1 MKATIVEIRG
11 QKAVV
16 LKEDGSFEKMKAGN
30 HSIGEVVT
38 MKEKRDSGMGRFAS
52 MAAAALF
59 AVLLGG
65 GVYTYGLADY
75 YVSVDVN
82 PGIMLEV
89 NRFDRVIGVEA
100 VNEDAVE
107 VLNELDIEN
116 RNITEAVTLTVDR
129 IAELGYFE
137 EEGGEI
143 LISSL
148 AKENEDAEETAEELE
163 EAVQE
168 EIEEEQLNTAVTSK
182 VVGYEMVQAAREIE
196 GMTPGK
202 YNIIVNLLGIAPE
215 HAIDYIDTSIKE
227 IMKEVKAAR
236 EAEEPEIEVE
246 EEPMD
251 QADPEEETAET
262 QEETPEKKQEM
273 KMEIEERKMQK
284 ESEKALEKELK
295 EAEKAARK
303 EDRKQ
308 DKEERDT
315 PLREEDKVIPEES
328 EGNRNGKVPGGLE
341 KEGKAADRKPDL
353 CFMESAKTL
362 QADSSSSL
370 FRLALMHDVRKE
382 IAFPMKGN
390 KMKTPQCSIG
400 LSTITAS

>member
-11 QKAVV
+11 QRAVV
-16 LKEDGSFEKMKAGN
+16 LKEDGSFEKMKACN

-38 MKEKRDSGMGRFAS
+38 MKEKRNSGMGRFAS

-65 GVYTYGLADY
+65 GAYTYGLADY

-100 VNEDAVE
+100 VNEDGAE

-116 RNITEAVTLTVDR
+116 RNITEVVTLTVDR

-143 LISSL
+143 LISAL

-168 EIEEEQLNTAVTSK
+168 EIEEDQLNTEVTSK

-215 HAIDYIDTSIKE
+215 HASEYADTSIKE

-236 EAEEPEIEVE
+236 EAEESEMEVE
-246 EEPMD
+246 EEAVD
-251 QADPEEETAET
+251 QTDLVEEPSED
-262 QEETPEKKQEM
+262 QEETPAKQQEKKLE
-273 KMEIEERKMQK
+273 KEERKTQK
-284 ESEKALEKELK
+284 ESEKALEKQLK
-295 EAEKAARK
+295 EAEKATRK
-303 EDRKQ
+303 EASEKEREDRKNPADEK
-308 DKEERDT
+308 DKDT
-315 PLREEDKVIPEES
+315 PEES
-328 EGNRNGKVPGGLE
+328 ERKSNGKVPGGLE
-341 KEGKAADRKPDL
+341 KEENNGR
-353 CFMESAKTL
+353 
-362 QADSSSSL
+362 
-370 FRLALMHDVRKE
+370 
-382 IAFPMKGN
+382 
-390 KMKTPQCSIG
+390 
-400 LSTITAS
+400 

>member
-11 QKAVV
+11 QRAVV
-16 LKEDGSFEKMKAGN
+16 LKEDGSFEKMKIGN
-30 HSIGEVVT
+30 HSIGEVVM
-38 MKEKRDSGMGRFAS
+38 MKEKRKSRIGRFGA

-59 AVLLGG
+59 AVLLGS
-65 GVYTYGLADY
+65 GVYTYGIADY

-107 VLNELDIEN
+107 VLNELDIDN
-116 RNITEAVTLTVDR
+116 RNITEAVTLTVER

-143 LISSL
+143 LISAL
-148 AKENEDAEETAEELE
+148 AQENEDAMETAEELE

-168 EIEEEQLNTAVTSK
+168 EIEEEQLNTEVTSK

-196 GMTPGK
+196 GMTTGK
-202 YNIIVNLLGIAPE
+202 YNVIVNLLGIAPE
-215 HAIDYIDTSIKE
+215 HAVDYKDTSIKE

-236 EAEEPEIEVE
+236 EAEEPEMEVE
-246 EEPMD
+246 EEPID
-251 QADPEEETAET
+251 QADPTGETAET

-295 EAEKAARK
+295 EAEKAARR
-303 EDRKQ
+303 EDRVQ
-308 DKEERDT
+308 DREERDT
-315 PLREEDKVIPEES
+315 PLREEDKDIPEES
-328 EGNRNGKVPGGLE
+328 EGNQNGKVPGGLE
-341 KEGKAADRKPDL
+341 KEEKSGR
-353 CFMESAKTL
+353 
-362 QADSSSSL
+362 
-370 FRLALMHDVRKE
+370 
-382 IAFPMKGN
+382 
-390 KMKTPQCSIG
+390 
-400 LSTITAS
+400 

>member
-1 MKATIVEIRG
+1 
-11 QKAVV
+11 
-16 LKEDGSFEKMKAGN
+16 
-30 HSIGEVVT
+30 
-38 MKEKRDSGMGRFAS
+38 
-52 MAAAALF
+52 MAAAAMF
-59 AVLLGG
+59 AVLLGS
-65 GVYTYGLADY
+65 GVYTYGIADY

-107 VLNELDIEN
+107 VLNELDIDN

-143 LISSL
+143 LISALS
-148 AKENEDAEETAEELE
+148 KENEDAEETAEELE

-168 EIEEEQLNTAVTSK
+168 EIEEEQLNTSVTSK
-182 VVGYEMVQAAREIE
+182 VVGYEMVQAAKEIE

-215 HAIDYIDTSIKE
+215 HVIDYKDTSIKE
-227 IMKEVKAAR
+227 IMKEVKATR
-236 EAEEPEIEVE
+236 EAEEPETEVE
-246 EEPMD
+246 EEPID
-251 QADPEEETAET
+251 QADPAEETAET

-295 EAEKAARK
+295 EAEKAARR
-303 EDRKQ
+303 EDRDQ
-308 DKEERDT
+308 DKEER
-315 PLREEDKVIPEES
+315 
-328 EGNRNGKVPGGLE
+328 
-341 KEGKAADRKPDL
+341 
-353 CFMESAKTL
+353 TL
-362 QADSSSSL
+362 
-370 FRLALMHDVRKE
+370 H
-382 IAFPMKGN
+382 
-390 KMKTPQCSIG
+390 
-400 LSTITAS
+400 